1 MPYADEL
8 ALFCKSKKKPIMIAE
23 STPFGGI
30 NQGLNSG
37 GNQAGAWWCVSVS
50 EGRKE
55 GGREEGGR
63 QGGAAGGMDGGR
75 ECAREGHSVCEWI
88 RKGVSDGERETGRDR
103 EKEIGQSWVQHN

>member
-1 MPYADEL
+1 M
-8 ALFCKSKKKPIMIAE
+8 
-23 STPFGGI
+23 
-30 NQGLNSG
+30 
-37 GNQAGAWWCVSVS
+37 S

-63 QGGAAGGMDGGR
+63 QRRREVGWGSGRDGWMEGGGR
-75 ECAREGHSVCEWI
+75 ECAREGHSMCEWI